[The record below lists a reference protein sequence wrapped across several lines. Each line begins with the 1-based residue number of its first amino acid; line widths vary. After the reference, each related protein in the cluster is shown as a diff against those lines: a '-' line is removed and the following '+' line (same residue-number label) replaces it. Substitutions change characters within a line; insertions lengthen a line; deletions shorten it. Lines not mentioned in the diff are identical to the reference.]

1 MKQAARAF
9 PIPQAVTQENVE
21 EQVIVDD
28 DTEVSPFQNASPE
41 EAKMADAITSEIY
54 MYIYRDGWDD
64 IVEELQK
71 SKGNLAEKVGEIA
84 GNLLS
89 NEMLMAEE
97 EGMDVS
103 RDMYLDMQ
111 SGVVH
116 QLTEVVAEKDI
127 KRFKDDNEAQA
138 FMGEAMTYAINANIN
153 SEDSKITEES
163 WLELTKD
170 MLRGGVDP
178 QPRQVSGA
186 RVIEEVV

>member
-1 MKQAARAF
+1 MKQPARSF
-9 PIPQAVTQENVE
+9 PIPQSVPQETE
-21 EQVIVDD
+21 EQVVIDD
-28 DTEVSPFQNASPE
+28 DTEISPFQNASPE
-41 EAKMADAITSEIY
+41 EAQMSDAITSEIY
-54 MYIYRDGWDD
+54 MYIYSDGWDD

-71 SKGNLAEKVGEIA
+71 SKGNLAEKVGQIA
-84 GNLLS
+84 GSLLS

-97 EGMDVS
+97 DGMEIS

-116 QLTEVVAEKDI
+116 QLTEVVAEKNI

-138 FMGEAMTYAINANIN
+138 FMGEALTYAINENIR

-163 WLELTKD
+163 WIDLTKD

-178 QPRQVSGA
+178 SPQQVSGA